1 MSVIDGFDL
10 NNFNFMEWDYLAIY
24 EVKVDNQ
31 GGNVSLYRISHFSG
45 YFPTREQR
53 DRVDPELLAH
63 CHQLHWISPSH
74 SLLCGEKML
83 FNYVVVSLTFNNYIS
98 AEATSQVCRTR
109 LCRIGE
115 E

>member
-24 EVKVDNQ
+24 EVKVCNQ
-31 GGNVSLYRISHFSG
+31 GVCSLYIVFLIFSG

-63 CHQLHWISPSH
+63 CHQLHWISLSH
-74 SLLCGEKML
+74 SLLCGEKMSIN
-83 FNYVVVSLTFNNYIS
+83 FVFV
-98 AEATSQVCRTR
+98 
-109 LCRIGE
+109 
-115 E
+115 

>member
-63 CHQLHWISPSH
+63 CHQLHWISLSH

-83 FNYVVVSLTFNNYIS
+83 INFVVVQSTFNNYIS
-98 AEATSQVCRTR
+98 AEATSQVC
-109 LCRIGE
+109 
-115 E
+115 